1 MKIYSVSKGEYSD
14 YKVMALYSNKEYA
27 EGICNRIRRYYK
39 YDRPFVEEFTL
50 DENLEILK
58 KGYNIYFLRMDREGN
73 ASGIEITGDIDN
85 IGDWGFDI
93 HNKLYMY
100 VLAKDEK
107 HAIKIVN
114 DKRAELIANNEWE
127 VTRK

>member
-14 YKVMALYSNKEYA
+14 YRVMALYSNKEYA
-27 EGICNRIRRYYK
+27 EEVCNRISGYSK
-39 YDRPFVEEFTL
+39 YERPFVEEFTL

-73 ASGIEITGDIDN
+73 ASEIEATDAIDN
-85 IGDWGFDI
+85 IWDWGFDI